1 MSSTQQSIESVLN
14 NTYVSGFI
22 RIFIILYAVLA
33 APRLPAWISKL
44 FHHSA
49 FQIVMFA
56 LIAYTAT
63 KDISIS
69 LLIALAFFVSFHSY
83 TRHLISKISSRVK
96 RTEAKPVMVDSKKDM
111 KSVDSSMSS
120 DMSTKSEKFENP
132 VKEAPYVSHSGL
144 GVQQV
149 DQGLSYDQSSLDS
162 DESDAKLE
170 NPYHTSMKA
179 HPASGALPGFGGMD
193 YSTY

>member
-1 MSSTQQSIESVLN
+1 MPSPQSAIESVLD

-33 APRLPAWISKL
+33 APQLPPWIAKL
-44 FHHSA
+44 FHHSV

-69 LLIALAFFVSFHSY
+69 ILIALAFFVSFHSY
-83 TRHLISKISSRVK
+83 TRHLITRLSK
-96 RTEAKPVMVDSKKDM
+96 RTRRVQKDAP
-111 KSVDSSMSS
+111 SVDSTA
-120 DMSTKSEKFENP
+120 STKSEPVKAEKFENAP
-132 VKEAPYVSHSGL
+132 KEPAYVQYNGL

-149 DQGLSYDQSSLDS
+149 QDEGLRYDEASLSSED
-162 DESDAKLE
+162 SDAKLAD
-170 NPYHTSMKA
+170 PYQKSIAA
-179 HPASGALPGFGGMD
+179 HPASGSLPGFGGTD
-193 YSTY
+193 YSAF